1 MTDINYSKERFL
13 KLILAEQ
20 VDSEVLRANR
30 EKTAIDLVS
39 RIRNLNGAVSYL
51 RNQGVELPDDSQ
63 GQKEVIKDLLI
74 TGLGGSMILG
84 SFTPRQF

>member
-39 RIRNLNGAVSYL
+39 RIRNI
-51 RNQGVELPDDSQ
+51 
-63 GQKEVIKDLLI
+63 IKIFEILILL
-74 TGLGGSMILG
+74 LMIL
-84 SFTPRQF
+84 RD